1 MRVLTS
7 LKNTRAEFLRK
18 AQAIQEAAAGE
29 ERLMSESERTDLN
42 GVLAEAKALQAKIDQ
57 AEGDR
62 ELADQLQA
70 LTRGSESDRNAAGD
84 GIEQRSRQEQ
94 RGTSAERQ
102 SLGEQFVA
110 SEQFRGLSR
119 RGAQF
124 STGGVELGAAITT
137 GAASAGTLIVPDQ
150 RAFLPILTRRLVI
163 ADLLGAG
170 STTSNSIVVP
180 TENVL
185 TNAAAAV
192 LEGGLKP
199 ESAITYTTIT
209 EAVKK
214 LATVIKI
221 SDESL
226 DDIPYIRSL
235 VDGRLRLFIE
245 QVEEDQVLTGDGIGA
260 NLLGLMNRA
269 GLTAAQP
276 RGTDTN
282 FDAIHKELTKV
293 ALASFLYP
301 DGIVVNPTNWETME
315 LAKDTTGRY
324 IGGGPFD
331 ARQTRVLWG
340 LPVVATPA
348 MAAGSAL
355 VGAFKTAAA
364 IIRRNSF
371 AIEMTN
377 SNEDDFRRN
386 LIALRAEER
395 LALALYRPAAL
406 GTVTGLN

>member
-1 MRVLTS
+1 MRILTS
-7 LKNTRAEFLRK
+7 LRNAQNEFIRK
-18 AQAIQEAAAGE
+18 ATAIQEAAAGE
-29 ERLMSESERTDLN
+29 ERLMTDDERTELN
-42 GVLAEAKALQAKIDQ
+42 GYLAEAKALKAKIDQ

-62 ELADQLQA
+62 TLFDQMQTMA
-70 LTRGSESDRNAAGD
+70 PKGAAPAETFSNIKEGGDRGVAPSSY
-84 GIEQRSRQEQ
+84 
-94 RGTSAERQ
+94 
-102 SLGEQFVA
+102 GEQFVT
-110 SEQFRGLSR
+110 SEAFSAK

-124 STGGVELGAAITT
+124 STGAVEMGAAITT
-137 GAASAGTLIVPDQ
+137 GGTSAGALIVPDQ

-199 ESAITYTTIT
+199 ESAITYTSIT

-226 DDIPYIRSL
+226 EDIPYIRSL

-245 QVEEDQVLTGDGIGA
+245 EVEENQVLTGDGIGA
-260 NLLGLMNRA
+260 NVLGLMNRA
-269 GLTAAQP
+269 GLTAAHL

-282 FDAIHKELTKV
+282 FDAIHKQITKI

-301 DGIVVNPTNWETME
+301 DGVVVNPANWETMA
-315 LAKDTTGRY
+315 LSKDTTGRY

-331 ARQTRVLWG
+331 ARQTQVLWG
-340 LPVVATPA
+340 LPVVTTPA
-348 MAAGSAL
+348 MAAGTAL
-355 VGAFKTAAA
+355 VGAFKMAAA

-371 AIEMTN
+371 VIEMTN

-395 LALALYRPAAL
+395 LALAVYRPSAL
-406 GTVTGLN
+406 GTVTGLA